1 MIVHTNRGQ
10 RKECGLQVLQRC
22 AKSLEF
28 SEKVCNCKHEISG
41 SGGIFLRS
49 YGVIYCNECSGLQQI
64 RKPIK

>member
-1 MIVHTNRGQ
+1 MSVHISQDQ
-10 RKECGLQVLQRC
+10 RKDFGSQVIAKC

-28 SEKVCNCKHEISG
+28 SEIHCNCKHEISG

-49 YGVIYCNECSGLQQI
+49 YGVIYCNECSGLQEI